1 MGIERTWTIG
11 TGAATVAA
19 VMAIGAGVALGQGGE
34 DAQAEP
40 PAATLDHTCVLGP
53 DAPSPSEAAAQPWL
67 AGLMARSDALD
78 RQYGLGR
85 YAPGGDCRDT
95 PDWFRALILRSDA
108 LNQAGNLG
116 RYAPTR

>member
-1 MGIERTWTIG
+1 MTSRA
-11 TGAATVAA
+11 GA
-19 VMAIGAGVALGQGGE
+19 IRWNRCSGPAGVTLGQGGQ

-67 AGLMARSDALD
+67 AGLMARSDALN
-78 RQYGLGR
+78 R
-85 YAPGGDCRDT
+85 
-95 PDWFRALILRSDA
+95 
-108 LNQAGNLG
+108 AGNLG